1 MSLGTIRVLDLVRG
15 ARGRGA
21 TDVHF
26 GGGDRPALR
35 IDGRLVVVDAPPV
48 DEGGVRAFLA
58 GALSAEQ
65 FARLDAHG
73 TADGAAARDADGGP
87 YRVHAYRHAG
97 GVRVAIRLLA
107 ERVPTLEQLGL
118 PAVVAT
124 FAQRPAGLVLFTGP
138 TGSGKTTALAA
149 LVDRINRMADRNI
162 VTVEDPVEYV
172 HVPARSFVTHCE
184 IGRDVCDYAEA
195 LRGFLRADPD
205 VIVVGEMRDRATM
218 AAALTAAETGHLVF
232 ATLHTNDA
240 AQTVD
245 RIVDAFP
252 ADAHAQIRSQ
262 LASVLAG
269 IVALRLIARHDGAG
283 RRAAAEILVGTDAVR
298 ALIREGKTH
307 QLRNTI
313 VTGRAAGMQTLE
325 THLSELVVRGE
336 IALADAHAA
345 TAARAR
351 SARSSGA
358 RHERRTV
365 SLYRARRG
373 GRAGARGHGSAV
385 GRRGAREPANAG
397 AVRHRGRPRN
407 RSSRARSGDRCI
419 SARRRAARCWPSS
432 ARSRR

>member
-1 MSLGTIRVLDLVRG
+1 MTLGAVRVHDLVRA
-15 ARGRGA
+15 ARGRAA

-26 GGGDRPALR
+26 GGTERPALR
-35 IDGRLVVVDAPPV
+35 IDGRLVVVDAAPV
-48 DEGGVRAFLA
+48 DEAAVRAFLA
-58 GALSAEQ
+58 GALSVEQ
-65 FARLDAHG
+65 LARLDG
-73 TADGAAARDADGGP
+73 RGSADGASVRAADGGP

-107 ERVPTLEQLGL
+107 ERVPSLDQLGL

-124 FAQRPAGLVLFTGP
+124 FAHKPAGLVLFTGP

-149 LVDRINRMADRNI
+149 LVDRINRTAERNV

-172 HVPARSFVTHCE
+172 HVSARSFVTHCE
-184 IGRDVCDYAEA
+184 IGRDVRDYAEA

-205 VIVVGEMRDRATM
+205 VIVVGEMRDRATI

-245 RIVDAFP
+245 RIVDAFA

-262 LASVLAG
+262 LAAVLAG
-269 IVALRLIARHDGAG
+269 IVALRLIPRHDGAG
-283 RRAAAEILVGTDAVR
+283 RCAAAEILVGTDAVR

-325 THLSELVVRGE
+325 THLSELVVRGA
-336 IALADAHAA
+336 ITLADAQAA
-345 TAARAR
+345 TGRASEVRALER
-351 SARSSGA
+351 SAS
-358 RHERRTV
+358 
-365 SLYRARRG
+365 
-373 GRAGARGHGSAV
+373 
-385 GRRGAREPANAG
+385 
-397 AVRHRGRPRN
+397 
-407 RSSRARSGDRCI
+407 
-419 SARRRAARCWPSS
+419 
-432 ARSRR
+432 